1 MTEQAINKL
10 TAEKQNFKGGR
21 PEKIMMPSVYNALIS
36 FCKQNN
42 EFAQAVMQSNK
53 TFSDCLAAVASGIAG
68 GAISDLD
75 AYKKAVQFY
84 FPGADIKCTM
94 TIDLI
99 GSAAGNTPPIEM
111 SSMEEPSKKSVFEM
125 SLDDLF

>member
-1 MTEQAINKL
+1 MINK
-10 TAEKQNFKGGR
+10 AIEKLGEEKKTFKGGNKER
-21 PEKIMMPSVYNALIS
+21 AMLSAVYETLIS
-36 FCKQNN
+36 FCRQDE
-42 EFAQAVMQSNK
+42 EFAQAVVQSEK
-53 TFSDCLAAVASGIAG
+53 TLSDCLKAVAAG
-68 GAISDLD
+68 VGTSISDLD

-99 GSAAGNTPPIEM
+99 GAAASNITMTSAPA
-111 SSMEEPSKKSVFEM
+111 KKSVLNM

>member
-1 MTEQAINKL
+1 MINK
-10 TAEKQNFKGGR
+10 AIEKLGEEKKTFKGGNKER
-21 PEKIMMPSVYNALIS
+21 AMLSAVYETLIS
-36 FCKQNN
+36 FCRQDE
-42 EFAQAVMQSNK
+42 EFAQAVVQSEK
-53 TFSDCLAAVASGIAG
+53 TLSDCLKAVAAG
-68 GAISDLD
+68 VGTSISDLD

-99 GSAAGNTPPIEM
+99 GAAASNITMTSAPV
-111 SSMEEPSKKSVFEM
+111 KKSVLNM

>member
-1 MTEQAINKL
+1 MTNKAL
-10 TAEKQNFKGGR
+10 EKLDSENKSFKGGKK
-21 PEKIMMPSVYNALIS
+21 EQAMQSAVLATLKN
-36 FCKQNN
+36 FCGQNE
-42 EFAQAVMQSNK
+42 EFAQAVVQSSK
-53 TFSDCLAAVASGIAG
+53 TFSDCLKAVAAG
-68 GAISDLD
+68 TGTSISDLE

-99 GSAAGNTPPIEM
+99 GAAAGDKPPIEM
-111 SSMEEPSKKSVFEM
+111 TSGRSEPAKKSVLNM